1 MLQRFWIP
9 ITTQFFPESASVPA
23 PAVTLP
29 LSLIA
34 RYLPDCA
41 WPRSPINV
49 VHHTPASTGRPNKE
63 VPRSVSTNSTER
75 TAPVTIGTGIPV
87 FAGHNDTLLDLPLT
101 GRSFFERSDQG
112 HLDLPRAREGSLGGG
127 FFAVFIRDPE
137 VVTDMPAPAVPADPD
152 DTTAIA
158 ARMSGRYSDPDRL
171 PQPMGLDYAQR
182 EAMRTVARLFRLEAE
197 SAGAAKVVRTAGE
210 LRQCLEQG
218 TFAMELH
225 FEGAEAIDPDF
236 DALDVYYQ
244 AGLRSLGITW
254 SRPNRFGYGVPFQF
268 PGSPDTGPGLTNL
281 GKALVREC
289 NRLGIMIDLSHLNE
303 AGFWDVAAISEA
315 PLVATH
321 SNVHAICASTRN
333 LTERQLDAIRDSE
346 GMVGLN
352 FNCGFLHP
360 EGNRGS
366 DLELGVM
373 VDHLDALVERLGD
386 DKVGLGSDFDGA
398 TMPEGIRDVSL
409 LPNLIEA
416 MRERDYDDATIRK
429 IAYGNWLR
437 VMEKTWGA

>member
-1 MLQRFWIP
+1 MTSR
-9 ITTQFFPESASVPA
+9 TA
-23 PAVTLP
+23 PGRTLP
-29 LSLIA
+29 ANL
-34 RYLPDCA
+34 
-41 WPRSPINV
+41 
-49 VHHTPASTGRPNKE
+49 VHHTRASTGRPNQE
-63 VPRSVSTNSTER
+63 VPRPVSTIATESP
-75 TAPVTIGTGIPV
+75 APVTIATGIPV
-87 FAGHNDTLLDLPLT
+87 FDGHNDTLLDLPLT

-137 VVTDMPAPAVPADPD
+137 VVMDMPASGATVDAD
-152 DTTAIA
+152 DTTAVA
-158 ARMSGRYSDPDRL
+158 ARMSGRYADPGHL
-171 PQPMGLDYAQR
+171 PPPMALDYAQR
-182 EAMRTVARLFRLEAE
+182 EAMRAVARLFRLEVE
-197 SAGAAKVVRTAGE
+197 SAGAAKVVRTAAE
-210 LRQCLEQG
+210 LRQCLENG

-236 DALDVYYQ
+236 DALEVYYQ

-268 PGSPDTGPGLTNL
+268 PASPDTGPGLTDL

-289 NRLGIMIDLSHLNE
+289 NRLGIMIDVSHLNE
-303 AGFWDVAAISEA
+303 AGFWDVAAISDA

-321 SNVHAICASTRN
+321 SNVHSICASTRN

-366 DLELGVM
+366 DLDLGCM
-373 VDHLDALVERLGD
+373 VDHLDALIERLGD

-398 TMPEGIRDVSL
+398 TMPEGVRDVSL

-416 MRERDYDDATIRK
+416 MRARGYDDAVMRK

-437 VMEKTWGA
+437 VMEQTWGA

>member
-1 MLQRFWIP
+1 
-9 ITTQFFPESASVPA
+9 
-23 PAVTLP
+23 
-29 LSLIA
+29 
-34 RYLPDCA
+34 
-41 WPRSPINV
+41 
-49 VHHTPASTGRPNKE
+49 
-63 VPRSVSTNSTER
+63 VSTISTEHP
-75 TAPVTIGTGIPV
+75 APVTIATGIPV
-87 FAGHNDTLLDLPLT
+87 FDGHNDTLLDLPLT

-137 VVTDMPAPAVPADPD
+137 MVSDMPAPDAAVDADPG
-152 DTTAIA
+152 DTTAVA

-171 PQPMGLDYAQR
+171 PPPMTLDYAQR
-182 EAMRTVARLFRLEAE
+182 EAMRAVARLFRLEAE
-197 SAGAAKVVRTAGE
+197 SAGAAKVVRTAAE
-210 LRQCLEQG
+210 LRQCLADG

-225 FEGAEAIDPDF
+225 FEGAEAIDPEF
-236 DALDVYYQ
+236 DALEVYYR

-268 PGSPDTGPGLTNL
+268 PASPDTGPGLTDL

-303 AGFWDVAAISEA
+303 AGFWDIAAISDA

-333 LTERQLDAIRDSE
+333 LTERQLDAIRASE
-346 GMVGLN
+346 GIVGLN

-366 DLELGVM
+366 DLDLGCM
-373 VDHLDALVERLGD
+373 IDHLDALIERLGD

-398 TMPEGIRDVSL
+398 TMPEGVRDVSM

-416 MRERDYDDATIRK
+416 MRTRGYDDATIRK

-437 VMEKTWGA
+437 VMELTWGA

>member
-63 VPRSVSTNSTER
+63 VPRSVSTISTER
-75 TAPVTIGTGIPV
+75 SAPVTIATGIPV
-87 FAGHNDTLLDLPLT
+87 FDGHNDTLLDLPLT

-137 VVTDMPAPAVPADPD
+137 VVTDMPAPVTPADAD

-158 ARMSGRYSDPDRL
+158 ARMSSRYSDPDRL
-171 PQPMGLDYAQR
+171 PPPMGLDYAQR
-182 EAMRTVARLFRLEAE
+182 EAMRAVARLFRLEAE

-210 LRQCLEQG
+210 LRQCLETG

-225 FEGAEAIDPDF
+225 FEGAEAIDPEF

-268 PGSPDTGPGLTNL
+268 PGSPDTGPGLTDL
-281 GKALVREC
+281 GKVLVREC

-333 LTERQLDAIRDSE
+333 LTERQLDAIRASE
-346 GMVGLN
+346 GIVGLN

-366 DLELGVM
+366 DLDLGVM

>member
-1 MLQRFWIP
+1 
-9 ITTQFFPESASVPA
+9 
-23 PAVTLP
+23 
-29 LSLIA
+29 
-34 RYLPDCA
+34 
-41 WPRSPINV
+41 
-49 VHHTPASTGRPNKE
+49 
-63 VPRSVSTNSTER
+63 VSTTATER
-75 TAPVTIGTGIPV
+75 LAPVTIATGIPV
-87 FAGHNDTLLDLPLT
+87 FDGHNDTLLDLPLT

-137 VVTDMPAPAVPADPD
+137 VVTDMPSPVAPADPD

-158 ARMSGRYSDPDRL
+158 ARMSSRYSDPDRL

-197 SAGAAKVVRTAGE
+197 SAGAAKVVRTAAE
-210 LRQCLEQG
+210 LRECLELG

-225 FEGAEAIDPDF
+225 FEGAEAIDPEF
-236 DALDVYYQ
+236 DALEVYYQ

-268 PGSPDTGPGLTNL
+268 PASPDIGPGLTDL
-281 GKALVREC
+281 GKVLVREC

-303 AGFWDVAAISEA
+303 AGFWDVAAISDA

-321 SNVHAICASTRN
+321 SNVHAICAATRN
-333 LTERQLDAIRDSE
+333 LTERQLDAIRDTE
-346 GMVGLN
+346 GIVGLN

-366 DLELGVM
+366 DLDLGVM
-373 VDHLDALVERLGD
+373 VDHLDVLIDRLGD

-416 MRERDYDDATIRK
+416 MRARGYDDATIRQ

-437 VMEKTWGA
+437 VMEQTWGA